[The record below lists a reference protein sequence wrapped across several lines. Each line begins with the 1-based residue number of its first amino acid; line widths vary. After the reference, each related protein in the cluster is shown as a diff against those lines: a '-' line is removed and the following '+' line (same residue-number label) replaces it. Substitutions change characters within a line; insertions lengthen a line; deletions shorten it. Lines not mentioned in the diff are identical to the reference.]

1 MKKTDKELVEMIAK
15 SLSNK
20 GEHNKALDVIEIYD
34 DVFKSIIE
42 LYAYLDENELLVRE
56 FVESHGENGYDILT
70 SCQSRSDVDF
80 FIK

>member
-1 MKKTDKELVEMIAK
+1 MKKTDKELVEMIAQ
-15 SLSNK
+15 SLRDK

-56 FVESHGENGYDILT
+56 FVEAHGENGYDILT